1 MKKII
6 LCLVALIVI
15 LPVVV
20 SAEIVSGIAVLVND
34 EPITTYDLAKE
45 QDALKGSMGDA
56 SSLATP
62 AAREQLRQT
71 ALESLVNKKLIEQK
85 VKELDINVSDEEVLQ
100 AINDVKKT
108 NNISEE
114 NLRAALAARGI
125 SFDDYKAQL
134 KAQLE
139 RLRLISLEV
148 RSKVQVSEKELQE
161 YYAAH
166 TGNFQIDEAFHARQI
181 FFAFP
186 AKASEEQQQTIVAK
200 AEKVLLE
207 AKSGADFAELAKK
220 YSDDPSAKEGGD
232 LGFLKKG
239 ELLPEFENTLTTMK
253 AGEVSG
259 LVRTAAG
266 IHIIKLVEY
275 REGKKQDFDSVKR
288 EVEDLL
294 YKQKSEERFNQW
306 LDGLRKNASIEMVE
320 PK

>member
-161 YYAAH
+161 Y
-166 TGNFQIDEAFHARQI
+166 
-181 FFAFP
+181 
-186 AKASEEQQQTIVAK
+186 
-200 AEKVLLE
+200 
-207 AKSGADFAELAKK
+207 
-220 YSDDPSAKEGGD
+220 
-232 LGFLKKG
+232 
-239 ELLPEFENTLTTMK
+239 
-253 AGEVSG
+253 
-259 LVRTAAG
+259 
-266 IHIIKLVEY
+266 
-275 REGKKQDFDSVKR
+275 
-288 EVEDLL
+288 
-294 YKQKSEERFNQW
+294 
-306 LDGLRKNASIEMVE
+306 
-320 PK
+320 